1 MRRET
6 QPTGSASS
14 GVAEEVV
21 VASGMIDAHAGGVAL
36 TGSHPEGT
44 LALISGTSNCHMLA
58 SQTEI
63 HTPGVW
69 GPYWSAMLPGYWLTE
84 GGQSAAGALV
94 DWTLREHGA
103 SADLFAKAEAAQ
115 RHPVALLNDWVAAL
129 EQEENI
135 PPATCTFW
143 PITTATVRRV
153 RVRMRGAA
161 WSV

>member
-1 MRRET
+1 
-6 QPTGSASS
+6 
-14 GVAEEVV
+14 
-21 VASGMIDAHAGGVAL
+21 
-36 TGSHPEGT
+36 
-44 LALISGTSNCHMLA
+44 A

-129 EQEENI
+129 EQEEKYPTRNLHI
-135 PPATCTFW
+135 LADHH
-143 PITTATVRRV
+143 
-153 RVRMRGAA
+153 GN
-161 WSV
+161 